1 MKHPKIVILICLF
14 SALFVGLV
22 FVWPKYQGYIK
33 AQHNL
38 AHKEEFLKNHSQYF
52 QKIRETFLT
61 LGKDKEL
68 AAKVVAAIPS
78 DPDYDKLIAYF
89 EKTTAE
95 NGLIISRI
103 SISEPKEFKEIEEI
117 KKIKEI
123 KIFVNLVGT
132 YASFNNFLSKV
143 EKSARLFEV
152 EEISFTAPQKGLN
165 LFSFEVKLRV
175 YSY

>member
-1 MKHPKIVILICLF
+1 MKHPKIIILICLF

-22 FVWPKYQGYIK
+22 FVWPKYQEYIK
-33 AQHNL
+33 TRHNL
-38 AHKEEFLKNHSQYF
+38 ANKEEFLKNNSQYF
-52 QKIRETFLT
+52 KKIREMFSRLEQ
-61 LGKDKEL
+61 DKEL

-78 DPDYDKLIAYF
+78 LPDYDKLIGYF

-95 NGLIISRI
+95 NGLIISKI
-103 SISEPKEFKEIEEI
+103 NISEPKEFKEIEEI

-123 KIFVNLVGT
+123 KIFLNLVGT
-132 YASFNNFLSKV
+132 YASFNNFLSKI